1 MASNYTRENEYDL
14 VGEFAQYFNI
24 QYAGFGDDLSVYRVE
39 PIDGWENLPGEVT
52 SYTYTTKRY
61 KVYDDGSRVLYE
73 KSEHTAYLKKTDDT
87 TSVSTSRWGGE
98 ATHGWVIDKS
108 KGDNG
113 SDHTR
118 LAIVN
123 IRNSDLYDNMAEAS
137 VALNEDGAKLEWL
150 SLSVSGGVLDASK
163 FAFTAITEAG
173 REFASKLEFVQTI
186 WGLEKIK
193 LKDGEAVE
201 KIPHEFTITVHNDGE
216 YVGVFTVGGDAGKR
230 IHGDSSD
237 NIIRGN
243 SSNDK
248 IYGYDGDDTIYGR
261 AGDDTIYGGDGVDTI
276 NGGRGNDVIY
286 GNGGNDRINGSYGDN
301 VIYGGDGD
309 DDIIVGLTPGNN
321 RLYGGDG
328 IDNITGGTGNDYL
341 EGGDGNDALYANGGK
356 DILYGGNGDDR
367 LYGDGQSDIFVL
379 DLDNTGKDTVGDF
392 KQGEDKIRITRSDY
406 AQITID
412 GNIIRDAGGNDV
424 FVLKVFDGHYNT
436 PKDFDGVLTIDDFDI
451 IDDTMGY
458 DGEVKIVTPK
468 IEFLTG
474 RVDKLVDKIFFT
486 FNRAVEE
493 DEFNVVGIFAEDNAP
508 AEKLEVKL
516 FGTVSHTDKQI
527 YYLQEKEG
535 QKFEYNG
542 DADYLNIEYDGE
554 YVGGGAIVVDIY

>member
-1 MASNYTRENEYDL
+1 MARSTTEREYVL
-14 VGEFAQYFNI
+14 VGEFAHFFNVASGKLKI
-24 QYAGFGDDLSVYRVE
+24 T
-39 PIDGWENLPGEVT
+39 PIGGWENLPEEVT
-52 SYTYTTKRY
+52 SFSYIGRIYE
-61 KVYDDGSRVLYE
+61 VYDDGSRVLTHKDEGTRYI
-73 KSEHTAYLKKTDDT
+73 TKTDDT
-87 TSVSTSRWGGE
+87 TSVSYWWGETS
-98 ATHGWVIDKS
+98 HGWALDTS
-108 KGDNG
+108 KGNSEKDYTY
-113 SDHTR
+113 H
-118 LAIVN
+118 AVVN
-123 IRNSDLYDNMAEAS
+123 IRNSDSYGNMAEAS
-137 VALNEDGAKLEWL
+137 VALNEDGADLDWL
-150 SLSVSGGVLDASK
+150 SLSVEAGDGVLDPSK
-163 FAFTAITEAG
+163 FTFTAITEAG
-173 REFASKLEFVQTI
+173 REFASKLEFFVTRSGQI
-186 WGLEKIK
+186 VSNGIK
-193 LKDGEAVE
+193 LKDGESVE

-286 GNGGNDRINGSYGDN
+286 GNGGNDRINGSYGDD
-301 VIYGGDGD
+301 VIYGGDGND
-309 DDIIVGLTPGNN
+309 RIIVNLTSGNN

-328 IDNITGGTGNDYL
+328 SDYLRGGGGNDYL
-341 EGGDGNDALYANGGK
+341 EGGDGDDILSGRNGK

-367 LYGDGQSDIFVL
+367 LFGDKLGGRHSDIFVL
-379 DLDNTGKDTVGDF
+379 DLDDTGKDTVRDF

-406 AQITID
+406 DQITID
-412 GNIIRDAGGNDV
+412 GNVIRDASGNDV
-424 FVLKVFDGHYNT
+424 FILQSRFGYKI
-436 PKDFDGVLTIDDFDI
+436 KDFDGVLTIDDFDI

-468 IEFLTG
+468 LEFLTT
-474 RVDKLVDKIFFT
+474 RAADDMDYIFFT

-493 DEFNVVGIFAEDNAP
+493 DEFNVVGIFAEDSAA

-516 FGTVSHTDKQI
+516 RGTDSYTGKQI
-527 YYLQEKEG
+527 YHLQEKEG
-535 QKFEYNG
+535 QTFVYDG

-554 YVGGGAIVVDIY
+554 YVGGGAIVIDIY